1 MKLLAGVLC
10 LTAGLVCAQGP
21 GPRPNFTRG
30 GSRGGPMAQ
39 LGLSA
44 TQQNTIYTVR
54 ADIKVQ
60 TQGMR
65 DQLRTLE
72 DQLTA
77 AIKAGDE
84 GTIDSVTANIARIE
98 GQMTAIQAKGESKI
112 YQSLTA
118 DQKATIDKMPG
129 GARSLL
135 RGGPGGRP
143 PGPPPPAQQ

>member
-1 MKLLAGVLC
+1 MKYLIGVLC
-10 LTAGLVCAQGP
+10 LSASLLCAQ
-21 GPRPNFTRG
+21 GPRPNFARG
-30 GSRGGPMAQ
+30 GRGGPMAQ

-54 ADIKVQ
+54 EDMRVQ
-60 TQGMR
+60 TKGLR
-65 DQLRTLE
+65 EQLATLD

-84 GTIDSVTANIARIE
+84 ATIDSVTANIARIDA
-98 GQMTAIQAKGESKI
+98 QISSIQAKGTAKI

-118 DQKATIDKMPG
+118 DQKAQVDKIPG

-135 RGGPGGRP
+135 RAGRRG
-143 PGPPPPAQQ
+143 GPPPPPPQQ